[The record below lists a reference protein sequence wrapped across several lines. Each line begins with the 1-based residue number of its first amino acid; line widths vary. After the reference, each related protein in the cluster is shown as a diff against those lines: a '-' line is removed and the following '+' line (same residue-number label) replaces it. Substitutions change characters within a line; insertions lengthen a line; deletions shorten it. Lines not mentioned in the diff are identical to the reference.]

1 MTETKTYRGK
11 NLDEVLP
18 QIRAE
23 LGDDAIILR
32 RREGIV
38 GGIGGFFGRRCVE
51 VDAIASPVAAAP
63 TVALPAS
70 TVFDAYDAGN
80 GNGADD
86 GADDGDNPV
95 IRTMMDQAH
104 PFAQALQAAEL
115 RVESVATDDDPG
127 DDEPGEDTAAQEFQ
141 AIGFPPAAGD
151 GDWEA
156 AASQAVA
163 AGLPSAV
170 VENLARD
177 ARRTMQPFAQD
188 TTPLGL
194 LERALARQIKVEHG
208 WRTKRRTIALV
219 GAAGAGKT
227 LTAAKLC
234 HAYATGS
241 TLAVRTLS
249 LEPPADAYRLGAL
262 TEHLDI
268 GLRVAQT
275 PETAARA
282 AARMSGE
289 SLIVVD
295 TPPVSATDPDGIAD
309 LASLLE
315 AVRPDETHLV
325 IPAWADARATAELY
339 EAITAHFPITRLTI
353 TRLDEVSSVAPAVG
367 LSFTFKRPLA
377 YVTDGRRQI
386 GGLRPA
392 DAAELAALA
401 LPVAELEAA
410 A

>member
-1 MTETKTYRGK
+1 VTETKTYRGK
-11 NLDEVLP
+11 TLDEVLP

-51 VDAIASPVAAAP
+51 VDAIPSPAAATR
-63 TVALPAS
+63 TVALPTR
-70 TVFDAYDAGN
+70 TVFDAYDSHHDDAG
-80 GNGADD
+80 DD
-86 GADDGDNPV
+86 TENPV
-95 IRTMMDQAH
+95 IRTMLDQAH
-104 PFAQALQAAEL
+104 PFAQALEAAEL
-115 RVESVATDDDPG
+115 RAGSPAPATAE
-127 DDEPGEDTAAQEFQ
+127 DEDEDEDAEEFQ
-141 AIGFPPAAGD
+141 AIEFPPIAGD

-156 AASQAVA
+156 AAAEAVA

-170 VENLARD
+170 VEALARD
-177 ARRTMQPFAQD
+177 ARRAMQPFAQR
-188 TTPLGL
+188 TSPLDL
-194 LERALARQIKVEHG
+194 LERALARQIKVEHS
-208 WRTKRRTIALV
+208 WKTKRRTIALV

-275 PETAARA
+275 PDTAARA

-309 LASLLE
+309 LAAMLE

-325 IPAWADARATAELY
+325 VPAWADARATVALY
-339 EAITAHFPITRLTI
+339 EAITAHFPVTRITI
-353 TRLDEVSSVAPAVG
+353 TRLDEVSSVAAAVG
-367 LSFTFKRPLA
+367 LSFTLKRPLA
-377 YVTDGRRQI
+377 YVTDGRRAI

-392 DAAELAALA
+392 DAAELAGLA
-401 LPVAELEAA
+401 LSTVALEAA

>member
-11 NLDEVLP
+11 SLDEVLP
-18 QIRAE
+18 QIRSE

-38 GGIGGFFGRRCVE
+38 GGIGGFFGRRCIE
-51 VDAIASPVAAAP
+51 VDAIASPVATAP
-63 TVALPAS
+63 TVALPAR

-80 GNGADD
+80 DAKDD
-86 GADDGDNPV
+86 VENPV

-115 RVESVATDDDPG
+115 RVETVAPEAAVE
-127 DDEPGEDTAAQEFQ
+127 DEGADEEFQ
-141 AIGFPPAAGD
+141 AIAFPPIAGD

-156 AASQAVA
+156 AASAAGA

-170 VENLARD
+170 VESLARD
-177 ARRTMQPFAQD
+177 ARRAMQPFAQD
-188 TTPLGL
+188 SSPLGL

-241 TLAVRTLS
+241 TIAVRTLS

-275 PETAARA
+275 PDTAARA

-309 LASLLE
+309 LAAMLE

-325 IPAWADARATAELY
+325 VPAWADARATAELY
-339 EAITAHFPITRLTI
+339 EAITAHFPVTRLTI
-353 TRLDEVSSVAPAVG
+353 TRLDEVSSVAQAVG
-367 LSFTFKRPLA
+367 LSFTLKRPLG
-377 YVTDGRRQI
+377 YVTDGRRPI

-392 DAAELAALA
+392 DAAELAGLA
-401 LPVAELEAA
+401 LSRVELEAA

>member
-1 MTETKTYRGK
+1 VTETKTYRGK
-11 NLDEVLP
+11 TLDEVLP

-51 VDAIASPVAAAP
+51 VDAIAPPAAAGR

-70 TVFDAYDAGN
+70 TVFDAYDTGRDDAGE
-80 GNGADD
+80 DV
-86 GADDGDNPV
+86 DNPV
-95 IRTMMDQAH
+95 IRTMLDQAH

-115 RVESVATDDDPG
+115 RAESPAPAAAMAEDEAVE
-127 DDEPGEDTAAQEFQ
+127 EFQ
-141 AIGFPPAAGD
+141 AIEFPAIAGD

-156 AASQAVA
+156 AAAQAVA
-163 AGLPSAV
+163 AGLPAAV
-170 VENLARD
+170 VESLARE
-177 ARRTMQPFAQD
+177 ARRAMQPFAQSAI
-188 TTPLGL
+188 PLDL

-208 WRTKRRTIALV
+208 WKTKRRTIALV

-275 PETAARA
+275 PDTAARA

-309 LASLLE
+309 LAAMLE

-325 IPAWADARATAELY
+325 VPAWADARAVAELH
-339 EAITAHFPITRLTI
+339 EAITAHFPVTRITV
-353 TRLDEVSSVAPAVG
+353 TRIDEVSSIAAAVG
-367 LSFTFKRPLA
+367 LSFTLKRPLA
-377 YVTDGRRQI
+377 YVTDGRRAI

-392 DAAELAALA
+392 DPAELARLA
-401 LPVAELEAA
+401 FSAA
-410 A
+410 ASVEVAA

>member
-1 MTETKTYRGK
+1 VTETKTYRGK
-11 NLDEVLP
+11 TLDEVLP

-51 VDAIASPVAAAP
+51 VDAIPSPAAASR
-63 TVALPAS
+63 TVALPAR
-70 TVFDAYDAGN
+70 TVFDAYDSHHDDAG
-80 GNGADD
+80 DD
-86 GADDGDNPV
+86 AENPV
-95 IRTMMDQAH
+95 IRTMLDQAH

-115 RVESVATDDDPG
+115 RAEGPAPTATIAEAE
-127 DDEPGEDTAAQEFQ
+127 DEDEGAEEFQ
-141 AIGFPPAAGD
+141 AIEFPPIAGD

-156 AASQAVA
+156 AAAHAVA
-163 AGLPSAV
+163 AGLPAAV
-170 VENLARD
+170 VEALARD
-177 ARRTMQPFAQD
+177 ARRAMQPFAQS
-188 TTPLGL
+188 TSPLDL
-194 LERALARQIKVEHG
+194 LERALARQIKVEHS
-208 WRTKRRTIALV
+208 WKTKRRTIALV

-268 GLRVAQT
+268 GVRVAQT
-275 PETAARA
+275 PDTAARA

-309 LASLLE
+309 LAAMLE

-325 IPAWADARATAELY
+325 VPAWADARATVALY
-339 EAITAHFPITRLTI
+339 EAITAHFPVTRITI
-353 TRLDEVSSVAPAVG
+353 TRLDEVGSVAAAVG
-367 LSFTFKRPLA
+367 LSFTLKRPLA
-377 YVTDGRRQI
+377 YVTDGRRAI

-392 DAAELAALA
+392 DAAELAGLA
-401 LPVAELEAA
+401 LSTVELEAA

>member
-11 NLDEVLP
+11 TLDEVLP
-18 QIRAE
+18 QIRTE

-80 GNGADD
+80 DAGAGDD
-86 GADDGDNPV
+86 VSNPV

-115 RVESVATDDDPG
+115 RVENVATDDEPGHNEAG
-127 DDEPGEDTAAQEFQ
+127 DDEVAQEFQ
-141 AIGFPPAAGD
+141 PIGFPPIAGD

-170 VENLARD
+170 VESLARD
-177 ARRTMQPFAQD
+177 ARRAMQPFAQD
-188 TTPLGL
+188 STPLGL

-339 EAITAHFPITRLTI
+339 EAITAHLPITRLTI
-353 TRLDEVSSVAPAVG
+353 TRLDEVSTVAPAVG
-367 LSFTFKRPLA
+367 LSFTLKRPLA

-392 DAAELAALA
+392 DATELAALA

>member
-11 NLDEVLP
+11 TLDEVLP

-51 VDAIASPVAAAP
+51 VDAIPSPAAASR
-63 TVALPAS
+63 TVALPAR
-70 TVFDAYDAGN
+70 TVFDAYDSHHDDAG
-80 GNGADD
+80 DD
-86 GADDGDNPV
+86 AENPV
-95 IRTMMDQAH
+95 IRTMLDQAH
-104 PFAQALQAAEL
+104 PFAQALRAAEL
-115 RVESVATDDDPG
+115 RAEGPAPTATIAEAE
-127 DDEPGEDTAAQEFQ
+127 DEDEGAEEFQ
-141 AIGFPPAAGD
+141 AIEFPPIAGD

-156 AASQAVA
+156 AAAHAVA
-163 AGLPSAV
+163 AGLPAAV
-170 VENLARD
+170 VEALARD
-177 ARRTMQPFAQD
+177 ARRAMQPFAQS
-188 TTPLGL
+188 TSPLDL
-194 LERALARQIKVEHG
+194 LERALARQIKVEHS
-208 WRTKRRTIALV
+208 WKTKRRTIALV

-268 GLRVAQT
+268 GVRVAQT
-275 PETAARA
+275 PDTAARA

-309 LASLLE
+309 LAAMLE

-325 IPAWADARATAELY
+325 VPAWADARATVALY
-339 EAITAHFPITRLTI
+339 EAITAHFPVTRITI
-353 TRLDEVSSVAPAVG
+353 TRLDEVGSVAAAVG
-367 LSFTFKRPLA
+367 LSFTLKRPLA
-377 YVTDGRRQI
+377 YVTDGRRAI

-392 DAAELAALA
+392 DAAELAGLA
-401 LPVAELEAA
+401 LSTVELEAA

>member
-1 MTETKTYRGK
+1 VTETKTYRGK
-11 NLDEVLP
+11 TLDEVLP
-18 QIRAE
+18 QIRSE

-51 VDAIASPVAAAP
+51 VDAIPSPAAATR
-63 TVALPAS
+63 TVALPAR
-70 TVFDAYDAGN
+70 TVFDAYDSN
-80 GNGADD
+80 HDD
-86 GADDGDNPV
+86 TGDDAENPV
-95 IRTMMDQAH
+95 IRTMLDQAH
-104 PFAQALQAAEL
+104 PFAQALEAAEL
-115 RVESVATDDDPG
+115 RAGSPAPAAATDE
-127 DDEPGEDTAAQEFQ
+127 DEDEGAEEFQ
-141 AIGFPPAAGD
+141 AIEFPPIAGD

-156 AASQAVA
+156 AAAEAVA

-170 VENLARD
+170 VEALARD
-177 ARRTMQPFAQD
+177 ARRAMQPFAQS
-188 TTPLGL
+188 TSPLDL
-194 LERALARQIKVEHG
+194 LERALARQIKVEHS
-208 WRTKRRTIALV
+208 WKTKRRTIALV

-275 PETAARA
+275 PDTAARA

-309 LASLLE
+309 LAAMLE

-325 IPAWADARATAELY
+325 VPAWADARATVALY
-339 EAITAHFPITRLTI
+339 EAITAHFPVTRITI
-353 TRLDEVSSVAPAVG
+353 TRLDEVSSVAAAVG
-367 LSFTFKRPLA
+367 LSFTLKRPLA
-377 YVTDGRRQI
+377 YVTDGRRAI

-392 DAAELAALA
+392 DAAELAGLA
-401 LPVAELEAA
+401 LSTVALEAA

>member
-11 NLDEVLP
+11 TLDEVLP

-51 VDAIASPVAAAP
+51 VDAIPSPAAASR
-63 TVALPAS
+63 TVALPAR
-70 TVFDAYDAGN
+70 TVFDAYDSHHDDAG
-80 GNGADD
+80 DD
-86 GADDGDNPV
+86 AENPV
-95 IRTMMDQAH
+95 IRTMLDQAH
-104 PFAQALQAAEL
+104 PFAQALEAAEL
-115 RVESVATDDDPG
+115 RAESPAPAATMAEAA
-127 DDEPGEDTAAQEFQ
+127 DEDEGAEEFQ
-141 AIGFPPAAGD
+141 AIEFPPIAGD

-156 AASQAVA
+156 AAAHAVA
-163 AGLPSAV
+163 AGLPAAV
-170 VENLARD
+170 VEALARD
-177 ARRTMQPFAQD
+177 ARRAMQPFAQS
-188 TTPLGL
+188 TSPLDL
-194 LERALARQIKVEHG
+194 LERALARQIKVEHS
-208 WRTKRRTIALV
+208 WKTKRRTIALV

-268 GLRVAQT
+268 GVRVAQT
-275 PETAARA
+275 PDTAARA

-309 LASLLE
+309 LAAMLE

-325 IPAWADARATAELY
+325 VPAWADARATVALY
-339 EAITAHFPITRLTI
+339 EAITAHFPVTRITI
-353 TRLDEVSSVAPAVG
+353 TRLDEVGSVAAAVG
-367 LSFTFKRPLA
+367 LSFTLKRPLA
-377 YVTDGRRQI
+377 YVTDGRRAI

-392 DAAELAALA
+392 DAAELAGLA
-401 LPVAELEAA
+401 LSTVELEAA

>member
-11 NLDEVLP
+11 TLDEVLP

-51 VDAIASPVAAAP
+51 VDAIPSPAAASR
-63 TVALPAS
+63 TVALPAR
-70 TVFDAYDAGN
+70 TVFDAYDSHHDDAG
-80 GNGADD
+80 DD
-86 GADDGDNPV
+86 AENPV
-95 IRTMMDQAH
+95 IRTMLDQAH

-115 RVESVATDDDPG
+115 RAEGPAPTATIAEAE
-127 DDEPGEDTAAQEFQ
+127 DEDEGAEEFQ
-141 AIGFPPAAGD
+141 AIEFPPIAGD

-156 AASQAVA
+156 AAAHAVA
-163 AGLPSAV
+163 AGLPAAV
-170 VENLARD
+170 VEALARD
-177 ARRTMQPFAQD
+177 ARRAMQPFAQS
-188 TTPLGL
+188 TSPLDL
-194 LERALARQIKVEHG
+194 LERALARQIKVEHS
-208 WRTKRRTIALV
+208 WKTKRRTIALV

-268 GLRVAQT
+268 GVRVAQT
-275 PETAARA
+275 PDTAARA

-309 LASLLE
+309 LAAMLE

-325 IPAWADARATAELY
+325 VPAWADARATVALY
-339 EAITAHFPITRLTI
+339 EAITAHFPVTRITI
-353 TRLDEVSSVAPAVG
+353 TRLDEVGSVAAAVG
-367 LSFTFKRPLA
+367 LSFTLKRPLA
-377 YVTDGRRQI
+377 YVTDGRRAI

-392 DAAELAALA
+392 DAAELAGLA
-401 LPVAELEAA
+401 LSTVALEAA

>member
-11 NLDEVLP
+11 TLDEVLP

-51 VDAIASPVAAAP
+51 VDAIPSPAAASR
-63 TVALPAS
+63 TVALPAR
-70 TVFDAYDAGN
+70 TVFDAYDSHHDDAG
-80 GNGADD
+80 DD
-86 GADDGDNPV
+86 PENPV
-95 IRTMMDQAH
+95 IRTMLDQAH
-104 PFAQALQAAEL
+104 PFAQALEAAEL
-115 RVESVATDDDPG
+115 RAESPAPAATIAEAE
-127 DDEPGEDTAAQEFQ
+127 DEDEGAEEFQ
-141 AIGFPPAAGD
+141 AIEFPPIAGD

-156 AASQAVA
+156 AAAEAVA
-163 AGLPSAV
+163 AGLPAAV
-170 VENLARD
+170 VEALARD
-177 ARRTMQPFAQD
+177 ARRAMQPFAQS
-188 TTPLGL
+188 TNPLDL
-194 LERALARQIKVEHG
+194 LERALARQIKVEHS
-208 WRTKRRTIALV
+208 WKTKRRTIALV

-268 GLRVAQT
+268 GVRVAQT
-275 PETAARA
+275 PDTAARA

-309 LASLLE
+309 LAAMLE

-325 IPAWADARATAELY
+325 VPAWADARATVALY
-339 EAITAHFPITRLTI
+339 EAITAHFPVTRITI
-353 TRLDEVSSVAPAVG
+353 TRLDEVGSVAAAVG
-367 LSFTFKRPLA
+367 LSFTLKRPLA
-377 YVTDGRRQI
+377 YVTDGRRAI

-392 DAAELAALA
+392 DAAELAGLA
-401 LPVAELEAA
+401 LSTVELEAA

>member
-1 MTETKTYRGK
+1 VTETKTYRGK
-11 NLDEVLP
+11 TLDEVLP

-51 VDAIASPVAAAP
+51 VDAIPSPAAASR
-63 TVALPAS
+63 TVALPAR
-70 TVFDAYDAGN
+70 TVFDAYDSHHDDAG
-80 GNGADD
+80 DD
-86 GADDGDNPV
+86 AENPV
-95 IRTMMDQAH
+95 IRTMLDQAH
-104 PFAQALQAAEL
+104 PFAQALEAAEL
-115 RVESVATDDDPG
+115 RAESPAPAAAMAEAE
-127 DDEPGEDTAAQEFQ
+127 DEGAEEFQ
-141 AIGFPPAAGD
+141 AIEFPPIAGD

-156 AASQAVA
+156 AAAHAVA
-163 AGLPSAV
+163 AGLPAAV
-170 VENLARD
+170 VEALARD
-177 ARRTMQPFAQD
+177 ARRAMQPFAQS
-188 TTPLGL
+188 TSPLDL
-194 LERALARQIKVEHG
+194 LERALARQIKVEHS
-208 WRTKRRTIALV
+208 WKTKRRTIALV

-268 GLRVAQT
+268 GVRVAQT
-275 PETAARA
+275 PDTAARA

-309 LASLLE
+309 LAAMLE

-325 IPAWADARATAELY
+325 VPAWADARATVALY
-339 EAITAHFPITRLTI
+339 EAITAHFPVTRITI
-353 TRLDEVSSVAPAVG
+353 TRLDEVGSVAAAVG
-367 LSFTFKRPLA
+367 LSFTLKRPLA
-377 YVTDGRRQI
+377 YVTDGRRAI

-392 DAAELAALA
+392 DAAELAGLA
-401 LPVAELEAA
+401 LSTVELEAA

>member
-18 QIRAE
+18 QIRTE
-23 LGDDAIILR
+23 LGEDAIILR

-38 GGIGGFFGRRCVE
+38 GGIGGFFGRRCIE
-51 VDAIASPVAAAP
+51 VDAIASPIATAP
-63 TVALPAS
+63 TVALPAR

-80 GNGADD
+80 DASGGVE
-86 GADDGDNPV
+86 NPV

-115 RVESVATDDDPG
+115 RVETVAPEAAAE
-127 DDEPGEDTAAQEFQ
+127 DEVADEEFQ
-141 AIGFPPAAGD
+141 AIAFPPIAGD
-151 GDWEA
+151 GDWDA
-156 AASQAVA
+156 AASAAAA

-170 VENLARD
+170 VESLARD
-177 ARRTMQPFAQD
+177 ARRAMQPFAQD
-188 TTPLGL
+188 SSPLGL

-241 TLAVRTLS
+241 TIAVRTLS

-275 PETAARA
+275 PDTAARA

-309 LASLLE
+309 LAAMLE

-325 IPAWADARATAELY
+325 VPAWADARASAELY
-339 EAITAHFPITRLTI
+339 EAITAHFPVTRLTI
-353 TRLDEVSSVAPAVG
+353 TRLDEISSVAPAVG
-367 LSFTFKRPLA
+367 LSFTLKRPLG
-377 YVTDGRRQI
+377 YVTDGRRPI

-392 DAAELAALA
+392 DAAELAGLA
-401 LPVAELEAA
+401 LSRLELEAA

>member
-11 NLDEVLP
+11 TLDEVLP

-51 VDAIASPVAAAP
+51 VDAIPSPAAASR
-63 TVALPAS
+63 TVALPAR
-70 TVFDAYDAGN
+70 TVFDAYDSHHDDAG
-80 GNGADD
+80 DD
-86 GADDGDNPV
+86 AENPV
-95 IRTMMDQAH
+95 IRTMLDQAH
-104 PFAQALQAAEL
+104 PFAQALEAAEL
-115 RVESVATDDDPG
+115 RAESPAPAATMAAAE
-127 DDEPGEDTAAQEFQ
+127 DEDEGAEEFQ
-141 AIGFPPAAGD
+141 AIEFPPIAGD

-156 AASQAVA
+156 AAAEAVA
-163 AGLPSAV
+163 AGLPAAV
-170 VENLARD
+170 VEALARD
-177 ARRTMQPFAQD
+177 ARRAMQPFAQS
-188 TTPLGL
+188 TSPLDL
-194 LERALARQIKVEHG
+194 LERALARQIKVEHS
-208 WRTKRRTIALV
+208 WKTKRRTIALV

-268 GLRVAQT
+268 GVRVAQT
-275 PETAARA
+275 PDTAARA

-309 LASLLE
+309 LAAMLE

-325 IPAWADARATAELY
+325 VPAWADARATVALY
-339 EAITAHFPITRLTI
+339 EAITAHFPVTRITI
-353 TRLDEVSSVAPAVG
+353 TRLDEVGSVAAAVG
-367 LSFTFKRPLA
+367 LSFTLKRPLA
-377 YVTDGRRQI
+377 YVTDGRRAI

-392 DAAELAALA
+392 DAAELAGLA
-401 LPVAELEAA
+401 LSTVELEAA

>member
-11 NLDEVLP
+11 TLDEVLP

-51 VDAIASPVAAAP
+51 VDAIPSPAAASR
-63 TVALPAS
+63 TVALPAR
-70 TVFDAYDAGN
+70 TVFDAYDSHHDDAG
-80 GNGADD
+80 DD
-86 GADDGDNPV
+86 AENPV
-95 IRTMMDQAH
+95 IRTMLDQAH

-115 RVESVATDDDPG
+115 RAEGPAPTATIAEAE
-127 DDEPGEDTAAQEFQ
+127 DEDEGAEEFQ
-141 AIGFPPAAGD
+141 AIEFPPIAGD

-156 AASQAVA
+156 AAAEAVA
-163 AGLPSAV
+163 AGLPAAV
-170 VENLARD
+170 VEALARD
-177 ARRTMQPFAQD
+177 ARRAMQPFAQS
-188 TTPLGL
+188 TSPLDL
-194 LERALARQIKVEHG
+194 LERALARQIKVEHS
-208 WRTKRRTIALV
+208 WKTKRRTIALV

-268 GLRVAQT
+268 GVRVAQT
-275 PETAARA
+275 PDTAARA

-309 LASLLE
+309 LAAMLE

-325 IPAWADARATAELY
+325 VPAWADARATVALY
-339 EAITAHFPITRLTI
+339 EAITAHFPVTRITI
-353 TRLDEVSSVAPAVG
+353 TRLDEVGSVAAAVG
-367 LSFTFKRPLA
+367 LSFTLKRPLA
-377 YVTDGRRQI
+377 YVTDGRRAI

-392 DAAELAALA
+392 DAAELAGLA
-401 LPVAELEAA
+401 LSTVELEAA

>member
-1 MTETKTYRGK
+1 VTETKTYRGK
-11 NLDEVLP
+11 TLDEVLP

-51 VDAIASPVAAAP
+51 VDAIPSPAAASR
-63 TVALPAS
+63 TVALPAR
-70 TVFDAYDAGN
+70 TVFDAYDSHHDDAG
-80 GNGADD
+80 DD
-86 GADDGDNPV
+86 AENPV
-95 IRTMMDQAH
+95 IRTMLDQAH
-104 PFAQALQAAEL
+104 PFAQALEAAEL
-115 RVESVATDDDPG
+115 RAESPAPAATMADAE
-127 DDEPGEDTAAQEFQ
+127 DEDEGAEEFQ
-141 AIGFPPAAGD
+141 AIEFPPTAGD

-156 AASQAVA
+156 AAAEAVA
-163 AGLPSAV
+163 AGLPAAV
-170 VENLARD
+170 VEALARD
-177 ARRTMQPFAQD
+177 ARRAMQPFAQS
-188 TTPLGL
+188 TSPLDL
-194 LERALARQIKVEHG
+194 LERALARQIKVEHS
-208 WRTKRRTIALV
+208 WKTKRRTIALV

-268 GLRVAQT
+268 GVRVAQT
-275 PETAARA
+275 PDTAARA

-309 LASLLE
+309 LAAMLE

-325 IPAWADARATAELY
+325 VPAWADARATVALY
-339 EAITAHFPITRLTI
+339 EAITAHFPVTRITI
-353 TRLDEVSSVAPAVG
+353 TRLDEVSSVAAAVG
-367 LSFTFKRPLA
+367 LSFTLKRPLA
-377 YVTDGRRQI
+377 YVTDGRRAI

-392 DAAELAALA
+392 DAAELAGLA
-401 LPVAELEAA
+401 LSTVELEAA

>member
-1 MTETKTYRGK
+1 VTETKTYRGK
-11 NLDEVLP
+11 TLDEVLP
-18 QIRAE
+18 QIRSE

-51 VDAIASPVAAAP
+51 VDAIPSPAAATR
-63 TVALPAS
+63 TVALPAR
-70 TVFDAYDAGN
+70 TVFDAYDSNHDDAG
-80 GNGADD
+80 DD
-86 GADDGDNPV
+86 AENPV
-95 IRTMMDQAH
+95 IRTMLDQAH
-104 PFAQALQAAEL
+104 PFAQALEAAEL
-115 RVESVATDDDPG
+115 RAGSPAPAAATDE
-127 DDEPGEDTAAQEFQ
+127 DEDEGAEEFQ
-141 AIGFPPAAGD
+141 AIEFPPIAGD

-156 AASQAVA
+156 AAAEAVA

-170 VENLARD
+170 VEALARD
-177 ARRTMQPFAQD
+177 ARRAMQPFAQS
-188 TTPLGL
+188 TSPLDL
-194 LERALARQIKVEHG
+194 LERALARQIKVEHS
-208 WRTKRRTIALV
+208 WKTKRRTIALV

-275 PETAARA
+275 PDTAARA

-309 LASLLE
+309 LAAMLE

-325 IPAWADARATAELY
+325 VPAWADARATVALY
-339 EAITAHFPITRLTI
+339 EAITAHFPVTRITI
-353 TRLDEVSSVAPAVG
+353 TRLDEVSSVAAAVG
-367 LSFTFKRPLA
+367 LSFTLKRPLA
-377 YVTDGRRQI
+377 YVTDGRRAI

-392 DAAELAALA
+392 DAAELAGLA
-401 LPVAELEAA
+401 LSTVALEAA

>member
-11 NLDEVLP
+11 TLDEVLP

-51 VDAIASPVAAAP
+51 VDAIPSPAAASR
-63 TVALPAS
+63 TVALPAR
-70 TVFDAYDAGN
+70 TVFDAYDSHHDDAG
-80 GNGADD
+80 DD
-86 GADDGDNPV
+86 AENPV
-95 IRTMMDQAH
+95 IRTMLDQAH
-104 PFAQALQAAEL
+104 PFAQALEAAEL
-115 RVESVATDDDPG
+115 RAESPAPAATMAEAE
-127 DDEPGEDTAAQEFQ
+127 DEDEGAEEFQ
-141 AIGFPPAAGD
+141 AIEFPPTAGD

-156 AASQAVA
+156 AAAEAVA
-163 AGLPSAV
+163 AGLPAAV
-170 VENLARD
+170 VEALARD
-177 ARRTMQPFAQD
+177 ARRAMQPFAQS
-188 TTPLGL
+188 TSPLDL
-194 LERALARQIKVEHG
+194 LERALARQIKVEHS
-208 WRTKRRTIALV
+208 WKTKRRTIALV

-268 GLRVAQT
+268 GVRVAQT
-275 PETAARA
+275 PDTAARA

-309 LASLLE
+309 LAAMLE

-325 IPAWADARATAELY
+325 VPAWADARATVALY
-339 EAITAHFPITRLTI
+339 EAITAHFPVTRITI
-353 TRLDEVSSVAPAVG
+353 TRLDEVSSVAAAVG
-367 LSFTFKRPLA
+367 LSFTLKRPLA
-377 YVTDGRRQI
+377 YVTDGRRAI

-392 DAAELAALA
+392 DAAELAGLA
-401 LPVAELEAA
+401 LSTVELEAA

>member
-11 NLDEVLP
+11 TLDEVLP

-51 VDAIASPVAAAP
+51 VDAIPSPAAASR
-63 TVALPAS
+63 TVALPAR
-70 TVFDAYDAGN
+70 TVFDAYDSHHDDAG
-80 GNGADD
+80 DD
-86 GADDGDNPV
+86 PENPV
-95 IRTMMDQAH
+95 IRTMLDQAH
-104 PFAQALQAAEL
+104 PFAQALEAAEL
-115 RVESVATDDDPG
+115 RAESPAPAATMADAE
-127 DDEPGEDTAAQEFQ
+127 DEDEGAEEFQ
-141 AIGFPPAAGD
+141 AIEFPPTAGD

-156 AASQAVA
+156 AAAEAVA
-163 AGLPSAV
+163 AGLPAAV
-170 VENLARD
+170 VEALARD
-177 ARRTMQPFAQD
+177 ARRAMQPFAQS
-188 TTPLGL
+188 TSPLDL
-194 LERALARQIKVEHG
+194 LERALARQIKVEHS
-208 WRTKRRTIALV
+208 WKTKRRTIALV

-268 GLRVAQT
+268 GVRVAQT
-275 PETAARA
+275 PDTAARA

-309 LASLLE
+309 LAAMLE

-325 IPAWADARATAELY
+325 VPAWADARATVALY
-339 EAITAHFPITRLTI
+339 EAITAHFPVTRITI
-353 TRLDEVSSVAPAVG
+353 TRLDEVGSVAAAVG
-367 LSFTFKRPLA
+367 LSFTLKRPLA
-377 YVTDGRRQI
+377 YVTDGRRAI

-392 DAAELAALA
+392 DAAELAGLA
-401 LPVAELEAA
+401 LSTVELEAA

>member
-18 QIRAE
+18 QIRSE
-23 LGDDAIILR
+23 LGEDAIILR

-38 GGIGGFFGRRCVE
+38 GGIGGFFGRRCIE
-51 VDAIASPVAAAP
+51 VDAIASPVATAP
-63 TVALPAS
+63 TVALPAR

-80 GNGADD
+80 DASD
-86 GADDGDNPV
+86 AVENPV

-104 PFAQALQAAEL
+104 PFAQALQTAEL
-115 RVESVATDDDPG
+115 RVANVATEAAVE
-127 DDEPGEDTAAQEFQ
+127 DEVADEEFQ
-141 AIGFPPAAGD
+141 AIAFPPIAGD

-156 AASQAVA
+156 AASAAGA

-170 VENLARD
+170 VESLARD
-177 ARRTMQPFAQD
+177 ARRAMQPFAQD
-188 TTPLGL
+188 SSPLGL

-295 TPPVSATDPDGIAD
+295 TPPVSATDPDGIAE

-353 TRLDEVSSVAPAVG
+353 TRLDEVTSVAQAVG
-367 LSFTFKRPLA
+367 LSFTLKRPLA
-377 YVTDGRRQI
+377 YITDGRRQI

-392 DAAELAALA
+392 DAAELATLA
-401 LPVAELEAA
+401 LPVTELEAA

>member
-1 MTETKTYRGK
+1 VTETKTYRGK
-11 NLDEVLP
+11 TLDEVLP

-51 VDAIASPVAAAP
+51 VDAIPSPAAASR
-63 TVALPAS
+63 TVALPAR
-70 TVFDAYDAGN
+70 TVFDAYDSHHDDAG
-80 GNGADD
+80 AE
-86 GADDGDNPV
+86 NPV
-95 IRTMMDQAH
+95 IRTMLDQAH
-104 PFAQALQAAEL
+104 PFAQALEAAEL
-115 RVESVATDDDPG
+115 RAESPAPAATIAEAE
-127 DDEPGEDTAAQEFQ
+127 DEDEGAEEFQ
-141 AIGFPPAAGD
+141 AIEFPPTAGD

-156 AASQAVA
+156 AAAHAVA
-163 AGLPSAV
+163 AGLPAAV
-170 VENLARD
+170 VEALARD
-177 ARRTMQPFAQD
+177 ARRAMQPFAQS
-188 TTPLGL
+188 TSPLDL
-194 LERALARQIKVEHG
+194 LERALARQIKVEHS
-208 WRTKRRTIALV
+208 WKTKRRTIALV

-268 GLRVAQT
+268 GVRVAQT
-275 PETAARA
+275 PDTAARA

-309 LASLLE
+309 LAAMLE

-325 IPAWADARATAELY
+325 VPAWADARATVALY
-339 EAITAHFPITRLTI
+339 EAITAHFPVTRITI
-353 TRLDEVSSVAPAVG
+353 TRLDEVGSVAAAFG
-367 LSFTFKRPLA
+367 LSFTLKRPLA
-377 YVTDGRRQI
+377 YVTDGRRAI

-392 DAAELAALA
+392 DAAELAGLA
-401 LPVAELEAA
+401 LSTVELEAA

>member
-1 MTETKTYRGK
+1 VTETKTYRGK
-11 NLDEVLP
+11 TLDEVLP

-51 VDAIASPVAAAP
+51 VDAIPSPAAASR
-63 TVALPAS
+63 TVALPAR
-70 TVFDAYDAGN
+70 TVFDAYDSHHDDAG
-80 GNGADD
+80 DD
-86 GADDGDNPV
+86 AENPV
-95 IRTMMDQAH
+95 IRTMLDQAH
-104 PFAQALQAAEL
+104 PFAQALEAAEL
-115 RVESVATDDDPG
+115 RAESPAPAATMAEAA
-127 DDEPGEDTAAQEFQ
+127 DEDEGAEEFQ
-141 AIGFPPAAGD
+141 AIEFPPTAGD

-156 AASQAVA
+156 AAAHAVA
-163 AGLPSAV
+163 AGLPAAV
-170 VENLARD
+170 VEALARD
-177 ARRTMQPFAQD
+177 ARRAMQPFAQS
-188 TTPLGL
+188 TSPLDL
-194 LERALARQIKVEHG
+194 LERALARQIKVEHS
-208 WRTKRRTIALV
+208 WKTKRRTIALV

-268 GLRVAQT
+268 GVRVAQT
-275 PETAARA
+275 PDTAARA

-309 LASLLE
+309 LAAMLE

-325 IPAWADARATAELY
+325 VPAWADARATVALY
-339 EAITAHFPITRLTI
+339 EAITAHFPVTRITI
-353 TRLDEVSSVAPAVG
+353 TRLDEVGSVAAAVG
-367 LSFTFKRPLA
+367 LSFTLKRPLA
-377 YVTDGRRQI
+377 YVTDGRRAI

-392 DAAELAALA
+392 DAAELAGLA
-401 LPVAELEAA
+401 LSTVELEAA

>member
-1 MTETKTYRGK
+1 VTETKTYRGK
-11 NLDEVLP
+11 TLDEVLP

-51 VDAIASPVAAAP
+51 VDAIPSPAAASR
-63 TVALPAS
+63 TVALPAR
-70 TVFDAYDAGN
+70 TVFDAYDSHHDDAG
-80 GNGADD
+80 DD
-86 GADDGDNPV
+86 AENPV
-95 IRTMMDQAH
+95 IRTMLDQAH
-104 PFAQALQAAEL
+104 PFAQALEAAEL
-115 RVESVATDDDPG
+115 RAESPAPAATMAEAA
-127 DDEPGEDTAAQEFQ
+127 DEDEGAEEFQ
-141 AIGFPPAAGD
+141 AIEFPPTAGD

-156 AASQAVA
+156 AAAHAVA
-163 AGLPSAV
+163 AGLPAAV
-170 VENLARD
+170 VEALARD
-177 ARRTMQPFAQD
+177 ARRAMQPFAQS
-188 TTPLGL
+188 TNPLDL
-194 LERALARQIKVEHG
+194 LERALARQIKVEHS
-208 WRTKRRTIALV
+208 WKTKRRTIALV

-268 GLRVAQT
+268 GVRVAQT
-275 PETAARA
+275 PDTAARA

-309 LASLLE
+309 LAAMLE

-325 IPAWADARATAELY
+325 VPAWADARATVALY
-339 EAITAHFPITRLTI
+339 EAITAHFPVTRITI
-353 TRLDEVSSVAPAVG
+353 TRLDEVGSVAAAVG
-367 LSFTFKRPLA
+367 LSFTLKRPLA
-377 YVTDGRRQI
+377 YVTDGRRAI

-392 DAAELAALA
+392 DAAELAGLA
-401 LPVAELEAA
+401 LSTVELEAA

>member
-11 NLDEVLP
+11 TLDEVLP

-80 GNGADD
+80 ETADD
-86 GADDGDNPV
+86 DVSNPV

-115 RVESVATDDDPG
+115 RVETVAA
-127 DDEPGEDTAAQEFQ
+127 DDEPADDEAAQEFQ
-141 AIGFPPAAGD
+141 PIGFPPIAGD

-170 VENLARD
+170 VESLVRD
-177 ARRTMQPFAQD
+177 ARRAMQPFAQD

-194 LERALARQIKVEHG
+194 LERVLARQIKVEHG

-234 HAYATGS
+234 HAYGTGS

-339 EAITAHFPITRLTI
+339 EAITAHLPITRLTI

-367 LSFTFKRPLA
+367 LSFTLKRPLA

-392 DAAELAALA
+392 DASELAALA

>member
-11 NLDEVLP
+11 TLDEVLP

-51 VDAIASPVAAAP
+51 VDAIPSPAAASR
-63 TVALPAS
+63 TVALPAR
-70 TVFDAYDAGN
+70 TVFDAYDSHHDDAG
-80 GNGADD
+80 DD
-86 GADDGDNPV
+86 AENPV
-95 IRTMMDQAH
+95 IRTMLDQAH
-104 PFAQALQAAEL
+104 PFAQALEAAEL
-115 RVESVATDDDPG
+115 RAESPAPAATMAEAA
-127 DDEPGEDTAAQEFQ
+127 DEDEGAEEFQ
-141 AIGFPPAAGD
+141 AIEFPPTAGD

-156 AASQAVA
+156 AAAHAVA
-163 AGLPSAV
+163 AGLPAAV
-170 VENLARD
+170 VEALARD
-177 ARRTMQPFAQD
+177 ARRAMQPFAQS
-188 TTPLGL
+188 TSPLDL
-194 LERALARQIKVEHG
+194 LERALARQIKVEHS
-208 WRTKRRTIALV
+208 WKTKRRTIALV

-268 GLRVAQT
+268 GVRVAQT
-275 PETAARA
+275 PDTAARA

-309 LASLLE
+309 LAAMLD

-325 IPAWADARATAELY
+325 VPAWADARATVALY
-339 EAITAHFPITRLTI
+339 EAITAHFPVTRITI
-353 TRLDEVSSVAPAVG
+353 TRLDEVGSVAAAVG
-367 LSFTFKRPLA
+367 LSFTLKRPLA
-377 YVTDGRRQI
+377 YVTDGRRAI

-392 DAAELAALA
+392 DAAELAGLA
-401 LPVAELEAA
+401 LSTVELEAA